1 TDVLSNVPSVS
12 VDVEGN
18 ISLRGNESVRILIN
32 GKPSAL
38 SGLSPEALQ
47 QLPADAI
54 EKVEVITNP
63 SARYD
68 AEGTAGILNIILK
81 QSKTAGVNGSVNVYT
96 GHPETYG
103 GSLSLNLR
111 RDNFNIFTNTT
122 YRYRSGP
129 GNALFDQ
136 ENFDSNGNTL
146 SYQNEIRDYQRKDK
160 SFNTNVGFELF
171 FSETSSI
178 TN

>member
-1 TDVLSNVPSVS
+1 M
-12 VDVEGN
+12 
-18 ISLRGNESVRILIN
+18 
-32 GKPSAL
+32 
-38 SGLSPEALQ
+38 
-47 QLPADAI
+47 
-54 EKVEVITNP
+54 
-63 SARYD
+63 
-68 AEGTAGILNIILK
+68 
-81 QSKTAGVNGSVNVYT
+81 
-96 GHPETYG
+96 
-103 GSLSLNLR
+103 SLNLR

-178 TN
+178 TNSLVFSKSNGDNTVNVDFSNFDANRTPTIQRNRFTVEDEFEEEVQYSLNYQKKFEKEGHTLTFDYQYSKGVDDENSKRLSWAIILLWIRKGP